1 MEYTVTSLKKVCG
14 KTNGEIITSRDIIN
28 AGGNEKQLLRND
40 LIKEVNEAPKAV
52 KVIQEVQQVTQQ
64 EEEIPV
70 FNSVNNEQGENQ
82 TWQD

>member
-64 EEEIPV
+64 EENFPV
-70 FNSVNNEQGENQ
+70 FNLDNEQGEN
-82 TWQD
+82 

>member
-40 LIKEVNEAPKAV
+40 LIKEVKEAPKATPEPKAV
-52 KVIQEVQQVTQQ
+52 PQVTQQ
-64 EEEIPV
+64 EEEFPV
-70 FNSVNNEQGENQ
+70 FNLDNEQGEN
-82 TWQD
+82 